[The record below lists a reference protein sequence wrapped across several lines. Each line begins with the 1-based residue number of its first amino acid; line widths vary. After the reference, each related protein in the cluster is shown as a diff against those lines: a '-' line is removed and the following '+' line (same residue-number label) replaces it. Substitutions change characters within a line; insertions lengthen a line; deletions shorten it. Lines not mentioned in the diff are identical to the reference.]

1 MNSGGLGVGS
11 ASIILIFAVLCL
23 TVFSLITFYVAEND
37 KALVDA
43 KANAVVSFYE
53 ADARAEAILAQIMSS
68 DTLPATINGTSIN
81 SEIVQE
87 SMMEIIY
94 FMIQISNSSALYVCL
109 SAANDIYDI
118 LSWKMVITDEW
129 NIDDTLN
136 VWR

>member
-43 KANAVVSFYE
+43 KAEAVVSFYE
-53 ADARAEAILAQIMSS
+53 ADARAEAVVAEIMSS
-68 DTLPATINGTSIN
+68 DTLPATINGVSIH
-81 SEIVQE
+81 SEIMQE

-94 FMIQISNSSALYVCL
+94 FMTQISNISALYVSL
-109 SAANDIYDI
+109 THSDNSFNI

-129 NIDDTLN
+129 NIDDSLN